1 MVELDLSDNLIELRD
16 DLFSSLG
23 KHLEVLKLDKNNIG
37 SLPRFAF
44 SGLEK
49 LDSLS
54 LRENKISCISN
65 DTFASKEL
73 GNLKKLD
80 IYGNELS
87 EIGAG
92 TLELFPKLEF
102 LNIMDNRI
110 NCNCLFKETAQYLK
124 NHKVKKCSQNFQDT
138 FYTYIIILSADL
150 KLNLF
155 QNSIS
160 LASPRCS
167 RPANIGNFAILD
179 LPSQLFKCEPEDA
192 SHVQCRSVSTCPR
205 GCSCVPKDSW
215 VDCASRK
222 LKTVDVENIPI
233 STRNLDLQDNDL
245 SKVPDL
251 SKLVHLEFLDLSN
264 NRLPGI
270 APQAFKLPNLRR
282 LMLANNQIKCITEN
296 SFDGIPKLEMLTLN
310 DNRIRRIPEKA
321 LPKEAL
327 QSISRISISGIVLT
341 SQPSLDTL
349 L

>member
-1 MVELDLSDNLIELRD
+1 MNILSQNQLSRYQLIELDLSDNLIELRD

-23 KHLEVLKLDKNNIG
+23 KHLEILKLDKNNIG

-124 NHKVKKCSQNFQDT
+124 NHKVKKHSHNLYGRKTNFGQFHFFMLERQNVV
-138 FYTYIIILSADL
+138 YWG
-150 KLNLF
+150 N
-155 QNSIS
+155 
-160 LASPRCS
+160 
-167 RPANIGNFAILD
+167 RP
-179 LPSQLFKCEPEDA
+179 
-192 SHVQCRSVSTCPR
+192 
-205 GCSCVPKDSW
+205 
-215 VDCASRK
+215 
-222 LKTVDVENIPI
+222 
-233 STRNLDLQDNDL
+233 
-245 SKVPDL
+245 
-251 SKLVHLEFLDLSN
+251 
-264 NRLPGI
+264 
-270 APQAFKLPNLRR
+270 
-282 LMLANNQIKCITEN
+282 
-296 SFDGIPKLEMLTLN
+296 
-310 DNRIRRIPEKA
+310 
-321 LPKEAL
+321 
-327 QSISRISISGIVLT
+327 
-341 SQPSLDTL
+341 
-349 L
+349 